1 MVYKQ
6 DGYDM
11 LNKKII
17 ESKIVDI
24 GIRQKIYGFFVDE
37 LLNFIEDNMYKF
49 FMYVFLKNKFIMFLG
64 DYIDS
69 QVVLLFQK
77 IRNSLLSIVWVY

>member
-6 DGYDM
+6 DDYDM

-17 ESKIVDI
+17 ESKIIDI
-24 GIRQKIYGFFVDE
+24 GIRQKIYGLFVDE

>member
-6 DGYDM
+6 DGYYM

>member
-1 MVYKQ
+1 
-6 DGYDM
+6 M

-17 ESKIVDI
+17 ESKIIDI
-24 GIRQKIYGFFVDE
+24 GIRQKIYGLFVDE